1 MGSRVPEEVKVTI
14 AIITIRDDEDDKVDV
29 SMEFE
34 PTVSLKDED
43 KLSAAHYT
51 ALRIL
56 NFLQEDVADEP
67 GEVRA
72 S

>member
-1 MGSRVPEEVKVTI
+1 MGSRVAEEVEVSI
-14 AIITIRDDEDDKVDV
+14 AIITIRDDDENKVDV

-43 KLSAAHYT
+43 KLTAAHYT

-56 NFLQEDVADEP
+56 DFLQEDVADEP
-67 GEVRA
+67 GEVKA